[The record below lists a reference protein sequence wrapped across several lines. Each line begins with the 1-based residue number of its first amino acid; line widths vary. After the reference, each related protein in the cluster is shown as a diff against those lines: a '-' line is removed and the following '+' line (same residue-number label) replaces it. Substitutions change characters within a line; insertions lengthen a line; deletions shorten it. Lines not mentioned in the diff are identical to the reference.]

1 MLFLPDFFLPQG
13 QPMSFVYISF
23 LFLSSVML
31 LLFLLLRETRCGTC
45 VALASC
51 PHLFVCKEEGVLVF
65 FFVQGHVKKSEQACC
80 LAFACCHPTRWFCLF
95 LCFFN

>member
-51 PHLFVCKEEGVLVF
+51 PHLFVCKEEGVLVMF
-65 FFVQGHVKKSEQACC
+65 FF
-80 LAFACCHPTRWFCLF
+80 FAGAREKE
-95 LCFFN
+95 